1 MPKEENYTN
10 LIIKHLTDELSP
22 SETDELERWL
32 QASDKNLALSDDYRK
47 LWQKAENQM
56 PVEIQSIDTD
66 AEWRAFE
73 RKVLKPGKRKSDAG
87 KKILRTA
94 LTAAASI
101 LIVWALIF
109 FFKDTKVT
117 VLAESEVKEAALPD
131 NSKVMVNVGS
141 KIEYPENFIKNRTVE
156 LSGEAYFIAEY
167 DVDNPFT
174 VRTPDYDVV
183 VTGTEFFVSTVG
195 AFEVIVN
202 EGSVKIQSRKQAA
215 DTLILKS
222 NERAMPN
229 KEQALTKAPNESQ
242 NFLAWKTGKLV
253 FDNDQLSEIV
263 AVLERTYN
271 VRIEISKP
279 EKGQLYMTV
288 SIDNQSIESVMTVI
302 EATLDVS
309 ITKTDDK
316 YIIF

>member
-10 LIIKHLTDELSP
+10 LIIRRLTDELSP
-22 SETDELERWL
+22 SETDELEAWL
-32 QASDKNLALSDDYRK
+32 QASEENQALSDDYRK

-56 PVEIQSIDTD
+56 PPEIQNIDTD
-66 AEWRAFE
+66 EEWRAFE
-73 RKVLKPGKRKSDAG
+73 RKVLKPGKRISDAG

-141 KIEYPENFIKNRTVE
+141 KIEYPENFKKNRTVE
-156 LSGEAYFIAEY
+156 LSGEAYFIAEH
-167 DVDNPFT
+167 DADNPFT

-215 DTLILKS
+215 DTLILKP
-222 NERAMPN
+222 NEKAMPN
-229 KEQALTKAPNESQ
+229 EEQALTKAPNESQ

-263 AVLERTYN
+263 AVLERTYY

-288 SIDNQSIESVMTVI
+288 SFDNQSIESVMTVI